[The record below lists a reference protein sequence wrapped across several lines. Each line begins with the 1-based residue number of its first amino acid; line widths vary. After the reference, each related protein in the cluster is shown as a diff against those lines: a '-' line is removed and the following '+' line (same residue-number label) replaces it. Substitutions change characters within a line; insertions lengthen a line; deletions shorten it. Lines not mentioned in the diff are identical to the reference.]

1 MENKLIWLLNVIMMI
16 KNIETEIFIH
26 NTNERTIM
34 LRTYSDVF
42 GDDIM
47 KSLMEEFNGIDKQM
61 VKDIQKLN

>member
-1 MENKLIWLLNVIMMI
+1 MENKLIWLPNVIMMI

-34 LRTYSDVF
+34 LKTYSDVF